1 MMNSCNLVNEF
12 ENPIQLLEIERSLE
26 KKFRKELL
34 RPFIKAIQDFN
45 LIEENDKIAIAI
57 SGGKDSLVLA
67 KLFQQLKRH
76 NKFNFELE
84 FIAMDPGFNQIN
96 FDLLIKNCEYLNI
109 PIKIY
114 KSDIFKIT
122 NKIAYLNPCYMCA
135 RMRRGFLY
143 SKAKELGC
151 NKLALGHHF
160 DDVIETT
167 MLNILYAGEFKTMVP
182 KIKSENFEDI
192 DLIRPMVYIK
202 EKDIMTWKNYSNII
216 TMDCGCEVEAKKFS
230 SKRREVKE
238 LLNNLSKNNQNILDS
253 IFSSATNVNI
263 DAVYGYSKLGE
274 KFDFNDIYLNN
285 VKGGVKDE

>member
-1 MMNSCNLVNEF
+1 MKKSCNLINEF
-12 ENPIQLLEIERSLE
+12 ITPIDLLDIERSLE

-45 LIEENDKIAIAI
+45 LIEEGDKIGIAI
-57 SGGKDSLVLA
+57 SGGKDSLILA

-76 NKFNFELE
+76 NKFDFDLE
-84 FIAMDPGFNQIN
+84 FIAMDPGFNQLN
-96 FDLLIKNCEYLNI
+96 LDLLIKNCEHLNI
-109 PIKIY
+109 PVKIFN
-114 KSDIFKIT
+114 SDIFKIT
-122 NKIAYLNPCYMCA
+122 NKIAYSNPCFMCA

-182 KIKSENFEDI
+182 KIKSDNFEDI

-202 EKDIMTWKNYSNII
+202 EKDIIRWKNYSNII
-216 TMDCGCEVEAKKFS
+216 TMDCGCEVEAKKYS

-238 LLNNLSKNNQNILDS
+238 LLNNLSKTNPHILNS
-253 IFSSATNVNI
+253 IFTSATNVNV
-263 DAVYGYSKLGE
+263 DAIYGYSKLGN
-274 KFDFNDIYLNN
+274 KHDFNDIYLSN
-285 VKGGVKDE
+285 VRGGVKDE